1 MTGAL
6 CGENVPLQK
15 LKLEGTSGSCSFLNS
30 WKSWLHLYTNPKS
43 KSMIYKLLRQRD
55 QYHNLDP
62 LYRLV
67 GEVNKATV
75 LVEGQEARAFID
87 SGSQLS
93 SISLAWVKKLNL
105 NPQQLQSVLQIEASV
120 GLDVPYL
127 GYVETHLGVPEVKAF
142 DTDVLL
148 LTVPDSAHAMFTCI
162 TLGTLHID
170 MEIKLATKK
179 ELENLSK
186 LTMKGVQLVNQEEAQ
201 IVSQVDSNVKT
212 TKDTTITPF
221 GTIKVKGVIRVPK
234 HYKCIN
240 VVIDDLPEDQ
250 CCKDVAV
257 MQQIQI
263 LKPGSNKIPV
273 VL

>member
-1 MTGAL
+1 M
-6 CGENVPLQK
+6 
-15 LKLEGTSGSCSFLNS
+15 
-30 WKSWLHLYTNPKS
+30 
-43 KSMIYKLLRQRD
+43 
-55 QYHNLDP
+55 
-62 LYRLV
+62 
-67 GEVNKATV
+67 
-75 LVEGQEARAFID
+75 
-87 SGSQLS
+87 
-93 SISLAWVKKLNL
+93 
-105 NPQQLQSVLQIEASV
+105 LQIEGSG

-148 LTVPDSAHAMFTCI
+148 LIVPDSVHTMHTPI

-170 MEIKLATKK
+170 MAIKLATKK
-179 ELENLSK
+179 ELENLNKQWKRSLIATK
-186 LTMKGVQLVNQEEAQ
+186 LTMKEAQLVNQEDAQ
-201 IVSQVDSNVKT
+201 IVSQIGSIVKT
-212 TKDTTITPF
+212 ARDTTTTPF
-221 GTIKVKGVIRVPK
+221 GTIKVKSVIRAPN

-240 VVIDDLPEDQ
+240 VVIDDLPENQ